1 MLDQSLQHIDITL
14 GTDATIDTDVNT
26 RADIKSSIHKT
37 IEYRPVYAA
46 GSEFPILILLA
57 KEISFRLKG

>member
-1 MLDQSLQHIDITL
+1 M
-14 GTDATIDTDVNT
+14 NT
-26 RADIKSSIHKT
+26 RADVKRSIHKT

-46 GSEFPILILLA
+46 GSEFPILIILA